1 MMMMM
6 VDIQPL
12 DQTVGE
18 NNDQT
23 RQRMIAFFWLRQFL
37 MIHYNGNDQN
47 GDDYGQN
54 DDDDKNNDDK
64 NDLIIAVMMIGFSL
78 TVPTWM

>member
-54 DDDDKNNDDK
+54 DD
-64 NDLIIAVMMIGFSL
+64 L
-78 TVPTWM
+78 

>member
-54 DDDDKNNDDK
+54 DDDDKN
-64 NDLIIAVMMIGFSL
+64 DLIIAVMMIGLSL

>member
-1 MMMMM
+1 
-6 VDIQPL
+6 
-12 DQTVGE
+12 
-18 NNDQT
+18 
-23 RQRMIAFFWLRQFL
+23 

-54 DDDDKNNDDK
+54 DDDDKN
-64 NDLIIAVMMIGFSL
+64 DLIIAVMMIGLSL